1 MSTAASQATA
11 PIRNTDRFCSS
22 GRRRWTPGRLPGA
35 VPQDWRQEA
44 SPSPAGKPGPTGNV
58 LMNWG
63 GKWALGRRDDPL
75 GMDLSS

>member
-35 VPQDWRQEA
+35 VPQDWCQEA
-44 SPSPAGKPGPTGNV
+44 SPRPAGKPGPSGYV
-58 LMNWG
+58 LIGLERKMERE
-63 GKWALGRRDDPL
+63 RRDDPL
-75 GMDLSS
+75 GMKGV